1 MSTPTISPGQQRPRG
16 KAPERSATVLFD
28 APGPRA
34 RRRIAIFTVIAVIAV
49 LGILGLALFRLID
62 GGQFTWEKWAPL
74 LDPSNDSFVHVW
86 ARLGDGFL
94 RTLIA
99 ASLAIALSLILGVAI
114 GVARL
119 TAGKFSRPPIVAAIE
134 LLRGLPVILAIYL
147 VSRIAD
153 EIRVGIPL
161 PGGAEFRFDLD
172 VLPGGGLLWV
182 LVIGLTAYNSVI
194 IAEIV
199 RSGVVSL
206 PRGQNE
212 AGLALGLTR
221 WQSLRMILLPQAFR
235 VMLPALISQLVVV
248 LKDTSLIAV
257 LGGYIELLKMSR
269 LVIENLSNPIQV
281 YIVVAAMFIITNYAL
296 TKLAQYVERK
306 VAARTSG

>member
-1 MSTPTISPGQQRPRG
+1 M
-16 KAPERSATVLFD
+16 KALTTLKPPEHGATVLFD

-34 RRRIAIFTVIAVIAV
+34 RRRTLMFSVIAAVAV
-49 LGILGLALFRLID
+49 LAVIGVAILQLVRSGQFSYAKWGPLID
-62 GGQFTWEKWAPL
+62 PTNEYFA
-74 LDPSNDSFVHVW
+74 HVW

-99 ASLAIALSLILGVAI
+99 AVLAIALSLIIGVAI
-114 GVARL
+114 GVARIS
-119 TAGKFSRPPIVAAIE
+119 AGRITRTPIVAFIE
-134 LLRGLPVILAIYL
+134 LFRGLPVILAIYL
-147 VSRIAD
+147 VSRLAD
-153 EIRVGIPL
+153 EFRVGVPL
-161 PGGAEFRFDLD
+161 PGDNVLRFDLS
-172 VLPGGGLLWV
+172 VLPGGDLLWV

-206 PRGQNE
+206 PKGQNE
-212 AGLALGLTR
+212 AALALGLTR

-269 LVIENLSNPIQV
+269 LVIENLANPIQV
-281 YIVVAAMFIITNYAL
+281 YVVVAAIFIAVNYAL
-296 TKLAQYVERK
+296 TKFAEYVERTL
-306 VAARTSG
+306 AARTSG